1 MTNVLR
7 FSPSKLDR
15 IFNEHRLRGFRKE
28 ELRVTSPQNEPFLS
42 GETNDKQARAQWF
55 TQQFN
60 RFYPFGTCRVR
71 GLHYRCVAVGDLLK
85 PNGKV
90 YQNTEDDWC
99 WLGLAATNARW
110 LGLVPFDRIVD
121 NRNDDPII
129 IQRPPIPELC
139 CRTRPSL
146 LNVGF
151 DSEVDIA
158 VDPEIEGFEP
168 HQPYTLAIYGE
179 KSSLKDICLSLCERF
194 DADLYLPAGEFSVT
208 QAYGLA
214 RRAVA
219 DGRPVVLL
227 TLTDSDPQGHNMPTA
242 VARKLQAF
250 KCSIFPRLEYRVI
263 PIALTPR
270 QADELDLP
278 STPLKGKNGLNKRAL
293 KWRETFGRDQ
303 TEIDAMIALYPDL
316 LHDMIVDAVEPFY
329 DETLGDRV
337 RKARE
342 EYEERAREW
351 IDQQVG
357 HKIDALRGE
366 ADRWLGPYFSTIIGL
381 QKRIDDIAGE
391 VTLPDTGEIPQAEL
405 PDAPSVYVD
414 SRWTWKQQT
423 DAMRA
428 RKAFEVDDDEDEA
441 A

>member
-151 DSEVDIA
+151 NSEVDIA
-158 VDPEIEGFEP
+158 VDPEIEGFELGDLWGKV
-168 HQPYTLAIYGE
+168 LAQGHLPSAVRAFRRRLISASGRVFGDASLRSGE
-179 KSSLKDICLSLCERF
+179 ASRRRWK
-194 DADLYLPAGEFSVT
+194 
-208 QAYGLA
+208 A
-214 RRAVA
+214 RRS
-219 DGRPVVLL
+219 
-227 TLTDSDPQGHNMPTA
+227 TYSD
-242 VARKLQAF
+242 
-250 KCSIFPRLEYRVI
+250 
-263 PIALTPR
+263 R
-270 QADELDLP
+270 Q
-278 STPLKGKNGLNKRAL
+278 
-293 KWRETFGRDQ
+293 
-303 TEIDAMIALYPDL
+303 
-316 LHDMIVDAVEPFY
+316 
-329 DETLGDRV
+329 
-337 RKARE
+337 
-342 EYEERAREW
+342 
-351 IDQQVG
+351 
-357 HKIDALRGE
+357 
-366 ADRWLGPYFSTIIGL
+366 
-381 QKRIDDIAGE
+381 
-391 VTLPDTGEIPQAEL
+391 
-405 PDAPSVYVD
+405 
-414 SRWTWKQQT
+414 
-423 DAMRA
+423 
-428 RKAFEVDDDEDEA
+428 
-441 A
+441 